1 VETAATPGSVQ
12 FQAMGSPC
20 ELKLHAPAALANEVA
35 AQARAEVER
44 LEQRYSRY
52 RPTSLLGQINA
63 VGAHG
68 GGIEVDEETAQL
80 LDYAATCHAQSDG
93 LFDITSGVLRR
104 AWRFR
109 EGRLPARADVEA
121 LLVHVGWEKVGWQRP
136 RLELPAGVELDFGG
150 IVKEYAADRVAT
162 LCLEAGCASALVNL
176 GGDIRATGP
185 QPGGAPWRIGIRDPR
200 THGAAAPPRQVLALE
215 RGAVATSGDYER
227 CIEIDGRRYGHV
239 LDPRTGWPVQH
250 LASVTVLADF
260 CVLAGSAAT
269 IALLREA
276 AGPQWLADLG
286 VPHLWIDT
294 QGRTGGTLAT
304 G

>member
-1 VETAATPGSVQ
+1 MATASAPLGVQ

-20 ELKLHAPAALANEVA
+20 ELKLHAAPAVAAAVA
-35 AQARAEVER
+35 AQARAELER

-52 RPTSLLGQINA
+52 RPTSLLGAINA
-63 VGAHG
+63 VGERG
-68 GGIEVDEETAQL
+68 GSIEVDEETAQL
-80 LDYAATCHAQSDG
+80 LDYAATCHAQSEG

-109 EGRLPARADVEA
+109 EGRLPAPAEVEA
-121 LLVHVGWEKVGWQRP
+121 LLPHVGWEKVGWQRP

-162 LCLEAGCASALVNL
+162 LCTEGGCASALVNL
-176 GGDIRATGP
+176 GGDIRATAP
-185 QPGGAPWRIGIRDPR
+185 QPGGEPWHIGIRDPR
-200 THGAAAPPRQVLALE
+200 AGDAPPLHVLALE

-227 CIEIDGRRYGHV
+227 CIVVDGRRYGHV

-269 IALLREA
+269 IALLRGSG
-276 AGPQWLADLG
+276 GPGWLAGLG
-286 VPHLWIDT
+286 LPHLWVDT
-294 QGRTGGTLAT
+294 QGRAGGSLSAA
-304 G
+304 